1 MPRVQLR
8 FEPYDA
14 AAEHP
19 NVIVDG
25 TPTTNTT
32 LTLSHWPGSPV
43 VPADVEADLSA
54 QMAFRYLDHPH
65 ALHGEATVVSN
76 NHFDQDGTVS
86 IFALASPDEAMAR
99 RPFLEDVAAAG
110 DFGTYRFRDAARV
123 SMALSAMSSE
133 GTSPFAPLPGTYGE
147 RAALLYG
154 EVLARFTELV
164 DHVDRFRDLW
174 VDEDAALSE
183 SEAAIANGLVTIE
196 EHADVDVAVV
206 TIGDGKRWSG
216 HRFAGRVFEGV
227 HPMALHN
234 ATTCNGILLVSD
246 SSYRFTY
253 RYESWVQYRSRSLA
267 QRVDLTPLAAELTA
281 RDDVDWAANGV
292 GDLTHDLESASPSS
306 LSPDEVT
313 AAVLEHL
320 RTAPPAFDPF
330 QARG

>member
-1 MPRVQLR
+1 MPRVHLR
-8 FEPYDA
+8 YEPYDSA
-14 AAEHP
+14 GEHP

-32 LTLSHWPGSPV
+32 LTLSHWPGSPG

-65 ALHGEATVVSN
+65 ALHGEATLVSN

-86 IFALASPDEAMAR
+86 IFTLVAPDEAMAR

-133 GTSPFAPLPGTYGE
+133 ESSPSAPLPGTYGD

-174 VDEDAALSE
+174 AEEDAALSE
-183 SEAAIANGLVTIE
+183 SEAAVVDGSVTIE
-196 EHADVDVAVV
+196 EHPDVDVAVV
-206 TIGDGKRWSG
+206 TGRQRQTVVRSPLRRARLRGRPSDG
-216 HRFAGRVFEGV
+216 
-227 HPMALHN
+227 
-234 ATTCNGILLVSD
+234 T
-246 SSYRFTY
+246 
-253 RYESWVQYRSRSLA
+253 A
-267 QRVDLTPLAAELTA
+267 QRDRVQRHPAHRQRHLSVHLPLRVLGAVPLTIAGAA
-281 RDDVDWAANGV
+281 
-292 GDLTHDLESASPSS
+292 S
-306 LSPDEVT
+306 
-313 AAVLEHL
+313 
-320 RTAPPAFDPF
+320 
-330 QARG
+330 